1 MLRIQITNT
10 PELPMKKTPTF
21 KRLWHMALQL
31 WYHRQIIKRYKA
43 RPIKY
48 KKAYHSVAADLKAA
62 MSRYHH
68 LDGLRRVV
76 QASNEREIEQLKTAI
91 TKYKR
96 QLDQL
101 DHLATYHREFI
112 ITRIIRNDKV
122 TPELNVEAMA
132 HIRNEP
138 KA

>member
-10 PELPMKKTPTF
+10 PEKPMKKTPTF

-31 WYHRQIIKRYKA
+31 WYHRQIIRRYKA

-68 LDGLRRVV
+68 LDSLRRTMEAV
-76 QASNEREIEQLKTAI
+76 NGREIEKLKTDMA
-91 TKYKR
+91 KYR
-96 QLDQL
+96 RRLDQL
-101 DHLATYHREFI
+101 DNLATYHREFI

-122 TPELNVEAMA
+122 KTEVGDEAVA

>member
-1 MLRIQITNT
+1 MLRIQIINI
-10 PELPMKKTPTF
+10 PEKSVKKTPTLR
-21 KRLWHMALQL
+21 RLWHMALQL
-31 WYHRQIIKRYKA
+31 WYHRQIIRRYKA

-48 KKAYHSVAADLKAA
+48 KKAYHSMAADLKAT
-62 MSRYHH
+62 MSRYQH
-68 LDGLRRVV
+68 LDDLRKSIQV
-76 QASNEREIEQLKTAI
+76 SNEREIAQLKEVV

-96 QLDQL
+96 RLEAFDRL
-101 DHLATYHREFI
+101 TNYHREFI

-122 TPELNVEAMA
+122 KTEIGDEAIA